1 MESKKTLEY
10 EKYPTTVQDRADT
23 YQLRSIIVS
32 HPILTATAAS
42 SVLTFLLLLLYVKE
56 MDAASSLHITGIYTF
71 LLPIAA
77 IDFKH
82 KIIPNW
88 RLPVFVAIALLYGSH
103 RVSVGV
109 SEISDI
115 LLDMAAGMLLGG
127 GVFMLATLMTRGGV
141 GMGDVKLFAVLG
153 LALGFFQTFLLIMYT
168 LLCAT
173 AFGLVMIMCGKAS
186 VKTRIAVAP
195 FVLLSTVLIAF
206 IG

>member
-1 MESKKTLEY
+1 M
-10 EKYPTTVQDRADT
+10 
-23 YQLRSIIVS
+23 
-32 HPILTATAAS
+32 
-42 SVLTFLLLLLYVKE
+42 
-56 MDAASSLHITGIYTF
+56 
-71 LLPIAA
+71 
-77 IDFKH
+77 
-82 KIIPNW
+82 
-88 RLPVFVAIALLYGSH
+88 IALLYGSH

-115 LLDMAAGMLLGG
+115 LDMAAGMLLGG

-186 VKTRIAVAP
+186 VKP
-195 FVLLSTVLIAF
+195 GSQLHHLFS
-206 IG
+206 

>member
-1 MESKKTLEY
+1 M
-10 EKYPTTVQDRADT
+10 
-23 YQLRSIIVS
+23 
-32 HPILTATAAS
+32 
-42 SVLTFLLLLLYVKE
+42 
-56 MDAASSLHITGIYTF
+56 
-71 LLPIAA
+71 
-77 IDFKH
+77 
-82 KIIPNW
+82 
-88 RLPVFVAIALLYGSH
+88 
-103 RVSVGV
+103 GV

-153 LALGFFQTFLLIMYT
+153 LAGLFQTFLLIMYT